1 MKIST
6 RQMVESALMI
16 AIGTVLSFITIASP
30 WKLGGGVTVCSML
43 PIVILSHRYGVK
55 AGLLAGAVYGFIQM
69 FLGFSNVQYATNFLM
84 AVGIV
89 FFDYILAFCVIGLS
103 SVFNRVIKNQLAA
116 ITVGIVFS
124 FTLRFACHFI
134 SGWWIWEALWPNELG
149 WAAPLWSL
157 AYNASYMLPEIVIT
171 AAAAIISYKPLKSFW
186 TLKA

>member
-1 MKIST
+1 
-6 RQMVESALMI
+6 MVESALMI

-103 SVFNRVIKNQLAA
+103 SVFNRVIKKPEVVDEYA
-116 ITVGIVFS
+116 IPMNESPKVVGKCQEAVF
-124 FTLRFACHFI
+124 
-134 SGWWIWEALWPNELG
+134 E
-149 WAAPLWSL
+149 
-157 AYNASYMLPEIVIT
+157 
-171 AAAAIISYKPLKSFW
+171 
-186 TLKA
+186 